1 MVPEWRCAVCRPCE
15 VRSTLKG
22 KWNSEGRKK
31 TAMEGVIG
39 DGMKPP
45 SLSSYS
51 LQSWGILFLEYLMKL
66 LSAEIKGTLET
77 SFQAPGDIHMETAVE
92 H

>member
-1 MVPEWRCAVCRPCE
+1 
-15 VRSTLKG
+15 
-22 KWNSEGRKK
+22 
-31 TAMEGVIG
+31 MEGVIG

-51 LQSWGILFLEYLMKL
+51 LQSWDTLFLEYLMKL

-77 SFQAPGDIHMETAVE
+77 SFQALGDIHMETVVE